1 MTNVSIEDIF
11 KIQSVSAPKVVPNAS
26 RVTYLTTRTDQDE
39 DTYYAYLHAHD
50 GKGHIQLTYK
60 DEVIGGVCHSKNG
73 ALTAFTAPDK
83 DKKPQVFILR
93 HTGGEREQITFEKD
107 GASNPIFSAD
117 STAIYYSV
125 SKGKN
130 DEDKTEEVQ
139 DDKKPKP
146 TVITKMKYKS
156 DGGPSP
162 YGVFPEKYSQ
172 VKKVNLHSKESEVVI
187 QGEAN
192 YQLHD
197 LTEDILIY
205 STDQSE
211 QPDFNF
217 SSKLYLRKNGTDQL
231 LRSDVNIFK
240 AELSPDGKHL
250 LMTVMTRAFKNATHP
265 HIEVLNFDSG
275 EIIDVTTALD
285 KPVGGLVVQDTQQ
298 NIDGNPTKWIS
309 NSDYVFVVS
318 EFGSVNLYQGDV
330 KGHIKPLY
338 RGDHNI
344 FGLDADETGAY
355 LTISTHVSPS
365 ELYKF
370 DFETEQLTQLTE
382 VNKDYVSNTTIVAPE
397 KVEFS
402 SFDDTTIHGWFM
414 KPSDYKSGESYPMV
428 TNIHGGPH
436 ALYANTFFH
445 EMQVIAAKGYAVLFI
460 NPRGSHSYS
469 QEFVDAVRG
478 DYGNGDYKDIMAAV
492 DYITDKYDWIDQ
504 DNLGVTGGSYGGF
517 MTNWIVGHTNRFKAA
532 VTQRSISNWISFRGV
547 SDIGYYFTD
556 WQILAG
562 LDDLDK
568 LWHHSPLK
576 YAKNVETP
584 LLILHGEEDIR
595 CPIEQAEQLFIELKY
610 HGKETEFVRFPSSSH
625 ELSRSGKP
633 SLRLARLEQ
642 ITGWFDQYI
651 LQSEGA
657 K

>member
-197 LTEDILIY
+197 LTEDTLIY

-382 VNKDYVSNTTIVAPE
+382 VNKDYVSNTTLVAPE

-595 CPIEQAEQLFIELKY
+595 CPIEQAEQFFIELKY

>member
-130 DEDKTEEVQ
+130 DEDKTEEVKE
-139 DDKKPKP
+139 DKKTKP

-197 LTEDILIY
+197 LTEDTLIY

-382 VNKDYVSNTTIVAPE
+382 VNKDYVSNTTLVAPE

-595 CPIEQAEQLFIELKY
+595 CPIEQAEQFFIELKY